1 MIGWIGLGHIGRAM
15 AERLSEEYEL
25 IVWNRTLEKAKGFRN
40 VAKSPEEVV
49 EKADIVFLSLYDSN
63 AVEEV
68 SKRILS
74 KDIKGKIIVDTTTNH
89 HRKVLRFH
97 ELYKSAGAHYLESPV
112 IGSVIPARN
121 GQLTILV
128 SGEKEAYEKALPY
141 LEKLGKK
148 IFYFEEPGKATK
160 LKLIN
165 NFVLGAFMA
174 ALAEAIALGEKA
186 GIPREELVE
195 VLENGAGNSV
205 VLKAK
210 KEKILSEDYST
221 HFSIKN
227 LVKDLSYAYDLA
239 LDANK
244 TVPLNAVV
252 RELYRVAFEKGL
264 EELDFS
270 AIYKI
275 IREFSL

>member
-25 IVWNRTLEKAKGFRN
+25 LVWNRSIEKARGFKN
-40 VAKSPEEVV
+40 VAKTPEEVA
-49 EKADIVFLSLYDSN
+49 EKCYVIFLSLYDSE
-63 AVEEV
+63 AVRQV
-68 SKRILS
+68 SERLLKADLS
-74 KDIKGKIIVDTTTNH
+74 GKIVVDTTTNH
-89 HRKVLRFH
+89 HEKVLEFH
-97 ELYKSAGAHYLESPV
+97 EMYRNVGAFYLESPV
-112 IGSVIPARN
+112 IGSVVPARN

-128 SGEKEAYEKALPY
+128 SGEREAFEKVRPY

-148 IFYFEEPGKATK
+148 IFHFEEPGKATK

-174 ALAEAIALGEKA
+174 ALGEAVALGEKA
-186 GIPREELVE
+186 GIPKEELIE

-210 KEKILSEDYST
+210 KEKLLGDDYST
-221 HFSIKN
+221 HFSVKN
-227 LVKDLSYAYDLA
+227 LVKDLSYAYELA
-239 LDANK
+239 VASRK
-244 TVPLNAVV
+244 AVPLNAAV
-252 RELYRVAFEKGL
+252 RELYRVAFERDM

-270 AIYKI
+270 VVYKLL
-275 IREFSL
+275 REL

>member
-15 AERLSEEYEL
+15 AERLSEDYEL
-25 IVWNRTLEKAKGFRN
+25 LVWNRTIEKAKGFKK
-40 VAKSPEEVV
+40 VARTPEEVA
-49 EKADIVFLSLYDSN
+49 EKCDVIFLSLYDSE
-63 AVEEV
+63 AVRQVLERLL
-68 SKRILS
+68 KADLS
-74 KDIKGKIIVDTTTNH
+74 GKIVVDTTTNH
-89 HRKVLRFH
+89 HEKVLEFH
-97 ELYKSAGAHYLESPV
+97 EMYRNAGAFYLESPV

-128 SGEKEAYEKALPY
+128 SGEREAFEKVRPY

-148 IFYFEEPGKATK
+148 VFHVEEPGKATK

-174 ALAEAIALGEKA
+174 ALGEAVALGEKA
-186 GIPREELVE
+186 GIPKEELIE

-210 KEKILSEDYST
+210 KAKLLSEDYST
-221 HFSIKN
+221 HFSVKN

-239 LDANK
+239 LASRK
-244 TVPLNAVV
+244 AVPLNATV
-252 RELYRVAFEKGL
+252 RELYRLAFERGM

-270 AIYKI
+270 VVYKLL
-275 IREFSL
+275 REL

>member
-1 MIGWIGLGHIGRAM
+1 VIGWIGLGHIGRAM

-25 IVWNRTLEKAKGFRN
+25 LVWNRSIEKARGFKN
-40 VAKSPEEVV
+40 VAGTPEEVAERCDV
-49 EKADIVFLSLYDSN
+49 IFLSLYDSE
-63 AVEEV
+63 AVRQV
-68 SKRILS
+68 SERLLKADLS
-74 KDIKGKIIVDTTTNH
+74 GKIVVDTTTNH
-89 HRKVLRFH
+89 HEKVLEFH
-97 ELYKSAGAHYLESPV
+97 EMYRNVGAFYLESPV

-128 SGEKEAYEKALPY
+128 SGDREAFEKARPY

-148 IFYFEEPGKATK
+148 IFHFEEPGKATK

-174 ALAEAIALGEKA
+174 ALGEAVALGEKA
-186 GIPREELVE
+186 EIPKEELIE

-210 KEKILSEDYST
+210 KEKLLGDDYST
-221 HFSIKN
+221 HFSVKN

-239 LDANK
+239 LASRK
-244 TVPLNAVV
+244 AVPLNAAV
-252 RELYRVAFEKGL
+252 RELYRVAFERGM

-270 AIYKI
+270 VVYKLL
-275 IREFSL
+275 REL

>member
-25 IVWNRTLEKAKGFRN
+25 LVWNRSIEKARGFKN
-40 VAKSPEEVV
+40 VAGTPEEVAERCDV
-49 EKADIVFLSLYDSN
+49 IFLSLYDSE
-63 AVEEV
+63 AVRQV
-68 SKRILS
+68 SERLLKADLS
-74 KDIKGKIIVDTTTNH
+74 GKIVVDTTTNH
-89 HRKVLRFH
+89 HEKVLEFH
-97 ELYKSAGAHYLESPV
+97 EMYRNVGAFYLESPV

-128 SGEKEAYEKALPY
+128 SGDREAFEKARPY

-148 IFYFEEPGKATK
+148 IFHFEEPGKATK

-174 ALAEAIALGEKA
+174 ALGEAVALGEKA
-186 GIPREELVE
+186 EIPKEELIE

-210 KEKILSEDYST
+210 KEKLLGDDYST
-221 HFSIKN
+221 HFSVKN

-239 LDANK
+239 LASRK
-244 TVPLNAVV
+244 AVPLNAAV
-252 RELYRVAFEKGL
+252 RELYRVAFERGM

-270 AIYKI
+270 VVYKLL
-275 IREFSL
+275 REL

>member
-25 IVWNRTLEKAKGFRN
+25 LVWNRSIEKARGFKN
-40 VAKSPEEVV
+40 VAKTPEEVA
-49 EKADIVFLSLYDSN
+49 EKCYVIFLSLYDSE
-63 AVEEV
+63 AVRQV
-68 SKRILS
+68 SERLLKEDLS
-74 KDIKGKIIVDTTTNH
+74 GKIIVDTTTNH
-89 HRKVLRFH
+89 HEKVLEFH
-97 ELYKSAGAHYLESPV
+97 EMYRNVGAFYLESPV

-128 SGEKEAYEKALPY
+128 SGEREAFEKVRPY
-141 LEKLGKK
+141 LEKLGRK
-148 IFYFEEPGKATK
+148 IFHFEEPGKATK

-174 ALAEAIALGEKA
+174 ALGEAIALGEKA
-186 GIPREELVE
+186 GIPKEELIE

-210 KEKILSEDYST
+210 KAKLLGDDYST
-221 HFSIKN
+221 HFSVKN

-239 LDANK
+239 VALRKA
-244 TVPLNAVV
+244 VLLNATV
-252 RELYRVAFEKGL
+252 RELYRLAFERGM

-270 AIYKI
+270 VVYRLL
-275 IREFSL
+275 REL

>member
-74 KDIKGKIIVDTTTNH
+74 KDIEGKIIVDTTTNH

-97 ELYKSAGAHYLESPV
+97 ELYKNAGAHYLESPV

-128 SGEKEAYEKALPY
+128 SGEKEAYKKVLPY

-165 NFVLGAFMA
+165 NFVLGAFMT

-210 KEKILSEDYST
+210 KEKMLSEDYST

-239 LDANK
+239 LDSNK

-252 RELYRVAFEKGL
+252 RELYRVGFEKGL

-275 IREFSL
+275 LREF

>member
-25 IVWNRTLEKAKGFRN
+25 LVWNRSIEKARGFKN
-40 VAKSPEEVV
+40 VAKTPEEVA
-49 EKADIVFLSLYDSN
+49 EKCYVIFLSLYDSE
-63 AVEEV
+63 AVRQV
-68 SKRILS
+68 SERLLKADLS
-74 KDIKGKIIVDTTTNH
+74 WKIVVDPTTNH
-89 HRKVLRFH
+89 HEKVLEFH
-97 ELYKSAGAHYLESPV
+97 EMYRNVGAFYLESPV

-128 SGEKEAYEKALPY
+128 SGEREAFEKVRPY

-148 IFYFEEPGKATK
+148 IFHFEEPGKATK

-174 ALAEAIALGEKA
+174 ALGEAVALGEKA
-186 GIPREELVE
+186 GIPKEELIE

-210 KEKILSEDYST
+210 KEKLLGDDYST
-221 HFSIKN
+221 HFSVKN
-227 LVKDLSYAYDLA
+227 LVKDLSYAYELA
-239 LDANK
+239 VASRK
-244 TVPLNAVV
+244 AVPLNAAV
-252 RELYRVAFEKGL
+252 RELYRVAFERDM

-270 AIYKI
+270 VVYKLL
-275 IREFSL
+275 REL

>member
-25 IVWNRTLEKAKGFRN
+25 LVWNRSIEKARGFKN
-40 VAKSPEEVV
+40 VAKTPEEVA
-49 EKADIVFLSLYDSN
+49 EKCYVIFLSLYDSE
-63 AVEEV
+63 AVRQV
-68 SKRILS
+68 SERLLKADLS
-74 KDIKGKIIVDTTTNH
+74 GKIVVDTTTNH
-89 HRKVLRFH
+89 HEKVLEFH
-97 ELYKSAGAHYLESPV
+97 EMYRNVGAFYLESPV

-128 SGEKEAYEKALPY
+128 SGDREAFEKARPY

-148 IFYFEEPGKATK
+148 IFHFEEPGKATK

-174 ALAEAIALGEKA
+174 ALGEAVALGEKA
-186 GIPREELVE
+186 GIPKEELIE

-210 KEKILSEDYST
+210 KEKLLGDDYST
-221 HFSIKN
+221 HFSVKN
-227 LVKDLSYAYDLA
+227 LVKDLSYAYELA
-239 LDANK
+239 VASRK
-244 TVPLNAVV
+244 AVPLNAAV
-252 RELYRVAFEKGL
+252 RELYRVAFERDM

-270 AIYKI
+270 VVYKLL
-275 IREFSL
+275 REL

>member
-25 IVWNRTLEKAKGFRN
+25 LVWNRTIEKAKGFKN
-40 VAKSPEEVV
+40 VARTPEEVA
-49 EKADIVFLSLYDSN
+49 EKCDVIFLSLYDSE
-63 AVEEV
+63 AVRQV
-68 SKRILS
+68 SERLLKADLS
-74 KDIKGKIIVDTTTNH
+74 GKIVVDTTTNH
-89 HRKVLRFH
+89 HEKVLEFH
-97 ELYKSAGAHYLESPV
+97 EMYRNVGAFYLESPV

-128 SGEKEAYEKALPY
+128 SGEREAFEKVRPY

-148 IFYFEEPGKATK
+148 IFHFEEPGKATK

-174 ALAEAIALGEKA
+174 ALGEAIALGEKA
-186 GIPREELVE
+186 GIPKEELIE

-210 KEKILSEDYST
+210 KAKLLGDDYSI
-221 HFSIKN
+221 HFSVKN

-239 LDANK
+239 VASRK
-244 TVPLNAVV
+244 AVPLNAAV
-252 RELYRVAFEKGL
+252 RELYRLAFERGM

-270 AIYKI
+270 VVYKLL
-275 IREFSL
+275 REL

>member
-25 IVWNRTLEKAKGFRN
+25 LVWNRTIEKARGFKN
-40 VAKSPEEVV
+40 VARTPEEVA
-49 EKADIVFLSLYDSN
+49 EKCDVIFLSLYDSE
-63 AVEEV
+63 AVRQV
-68 SKRILS
+68 SERLLKADLS
-74 KDIKGKIIVDTTTNH
+74 GKIVVDTTTNH
-89 HRKVLRFH
+89 HEKVLEFH
-97 ELYKSAGAHYLESPV
+97 EMYRNAGAFYLESPV

-128 SGEKEAYEKALPY
+128 SGEREAFEKVRSY

-148 IFYFEEPGKATK
+148 VFHFEEPGKATK

-174 ALAEAIALGEKA
+174 ALGEAVALGEKA
-186 GIPREELVE
+186 GIPKEELIE

-210 KEKILSEDYST
+210 KAKLLSEDYST
-221 HFSIKN
+221 HFSVKN

-239 LDANK
+239 LASRK
-244 TVPLNAVV
+244 AVPLNATV
-252 RELYRVAFEKGL
+252 RELYRLAFERGM

-270 AIYKI
+270 VVYKLL
-275 IREFSL
+275 REL

>member
-25 IVWNRTLEKAKGFRN
+25 LVWNRTREKTKGFKN
-40 VAKSPEEVV
+40 VAKTPGEVA
-49 EKADIVFLSLYDSN
+49 EKCDVIFLSLYDSE
-63 AVEEV
+63 AVRQV
-68 SKRILS
+68 SERLLKADLS
-74 KDIKGKIIVDTTTNH
+74 GKIVVDTTTNH
-89 HRKVLRFH
+89 HEKVLEFH
-97 ELYKSAGAHYLESPV
+97 EICRNAGAFYLESPV
-112 IGSVIPARN
+112 IGSVVPARN

-128 SGEKEAYEKALPY
+128 SGEREAFEKVRPY

-148 IFYFEEPGKATK
+148 IFHFEEPGKATK

-174 ALAEAIALGEKA
+174 ALGEAVALGEKA
-186 GIPREELVE
+186 GIPKEELVE

-210 KEKILSEDYST
+210 KEKLLGDDYST
-221 HFSIKN
+221 HFSVKN

-239 LDANK
+239 LASRK
-244 TVPLNAVV
+244 AVPLNATV
-252 RELYRVAFEKGL
+252 RELYRLAFERGM

-270 AIYKI
+270 VVYRLL
-275 IREFSL
+275 REL

>member
-25 IVWNRTLEKAKGFRN
+25 LVWNRTIEKAQGFKN
-40 VAKSPEEVV
+40 IAKTPEEVA
-49 EKADIVFLSLYDSN
+49 EKTDVIFLSLYDSN
-63 AVEEV
+63 AVWEV
-68 SKRILS
+68 SQKLLKLDLS
-74 KDIKGKIIVDTTTNH
+74 GKIIVDTTTNH
-89 HRKVLRFH
+89 HERVLEFH
-97 ELYKSAGAHYLESPV
+97 ELYRNAGAIYLESPV
-112 IGSVIPARN
+112 IGSVVPARN

-128 SGEKEAYEKALPY
+128 SGEKEAFEKVLPY

-148 IFYFEEPGKATK
+148 IFYFEETGKATK

-165 NFVLGAFMA
+165 NFVLGTFMA
-174 ALAEAIALGEKA
+174 ALGEAIALGEKA
-186 GIPREELVE
+186 GIPKEELIE

-210 KEKILSEDYST
+210 KAKLLNEDYST
-221 HFSIKN
+221 HFSTKN

-239 LDANK
+239 ISSRK
-244 TVPLNAVV
+244 TVPLNVLV
-252 RELYRVAFEKGL
+252 KELYRLAFERNL

-270 AIYKI
+270 VIYKLLK
-275 IREFSL
+275 EL

>member
-25 IVWNRTLEKAKGFRN
+25 LVWNRTMEKAKGFKN
-40 VAKSPEEVV
+40 IAKTLEEVA
-49 EKADIVFLSLYDSN
+49 EKCDVIFLSLYDSE
-63 AVEEV
+63 AVRQV
-68 SKRILS
+68 SERLLKIDLS
-74 KDIKGKIIVDTTTNH
+74 GKIIVDTTTNH
-89 HRKVLRFH
+89 YEKVLEFH
-97 ELYKSAGAHYLESPV
+97 ELYRYNGAFYLESPV
-112 IGSVIPARN
+112 IGSVVPARN

-128 SGEKEAYEKALPY
+128 SGEKEAFEKVLSY

-174 ALAEAIALGEKA
+174 VLGEAIALGEKA
-186 GIPREELVE
+186 GISKEELIE

-210 KEKILSEDYST
+210 KEKLLNEDYST
-221 HFSIKN
+221 HFSVKN

-239 LDANK
+239 VASRK
-244 TVPLNAVV
+244 TILLNPIV
-252 RELYRVAFEKGL
+252 RELYRLAFERNM

-270 AIYKI
+270 VIYKLLK
-275 IREFSL
+275 EL